1 MRKIGLLTFL
11 LALPSSAHA
20 IGVGTTYGLGS
31 GTGLAGLG
39 NLFGGG
45 GFTLATSMGFL
56 PTLDL
61 VPGGATVQIH
71 VLETLGALSNEEIFL
86 GANAYFNVVQ
96 SATSGTAVGVV
107 EPGFGIDLNIDPVV
121 LVVTGEC
128 RFGLTNSGDMS
139 YGVYVVPAL
148 GIAVGDTDT
157 DLVVAGTVQFSV
169 WFGS

>member
-71 VLETLGALSNEEIFL
+71 VLETLGALSNEEIFGPIL
-86 GANAYFNVVQ
+86 PIITVRDVDDAIRFVNERPKPLALYVF
-96 SATSGTAVGVV
+96 SDSDDT
-107 EPGFGIDLNIDPVV
+107 IDAEFEVKN
-121 LVVTGEC
+121 
-128 RFGLTNSGDMS
+128 
-139 YGVYVVPAL
+139 
-148 GIAVGDTDT
+148 
-157 DLVVAGTVQFSV
+157 
-169 WFGS
+169 